1 MPSFR
6 SPAAQAAHAVRALA
20 AHGQPRHGH
29 AGDGKIHSK
38 GTERNYAQAL
48 KGVAEFIQERK
59 LGDLRGLS
67 RETALAYLEA
77 RSQAVGQKTLD
88 LDRQAMQA
96 VLGGDKLPTVKSE
109 IDQALSSRA
118 YTPAQARLVSE
129 AQHGRHRL
137 ATLVAADAGLRA
149 HELLTLRP
157 AAEQPATQ
165 RPAGSARV
173 FREDRFAGRG
183 DVALY
188 TVTGKGGLCRE
199 VALDRNLAAR
209 LEAARLPQPRTVYDR
224 GIRYRQHYDIGGG
237 KPWSNSFGQAARRA
251 LGWSEGAH
259 GLRHSYAQSRMDALQ
274 GAGRNYRDALAVV
287 SQEMGHF
294 RADITEVYLR

>member
-6 SPAAQAAHAVRALA
+6 SAASQAAHAVRALA

-29 AGDGKIHSK
+29 ADDGKIHSK
-38 GTERNYAQAL
+38 GTERNYTQAL

-109 IDQALSSRA
+109 IDQALASRA

-137 ATLVAADAGLRA
+137 AHPGRRQRRAARPRTAHPPARRRA
-149 HELLTLRP
+149 TARP
-157 AAEQPATQ
+157 APRRQ
-165 RPAGSARV
+165 RPRVPRRPLRRARQ
-173 FREDRFAGRG
+173 RRDLHRDRQGRAVPRSRPRPPPG
-183 DVALY
+183 RAP
-188 TVTGKGGLCRE
+188 RSQPP
-199 VALDRNLAAR
+199 
-209 LEAARLPQPRTVYDR
+209 PQPRTVYDR
-224 GIRYRQHYDIGGG
+224 GIRYQQHYDIGGG
-237 KPWSNSFGQAARRA
+237 KPWSDSFSQAARRA

-259 GLRHSYAQSRMDALQ
+259 GLRHSYAQARMDALQ
-274 GAGRNYRDALAVV
+274 GAGRNYHDALAVV